1 MAKTKTI
8 YVCQQCGATS
18 VKWRGKCPACEAW
31 NSYLEEVVQE
41 QKSGKIKKGENFANK
56 EVQTLGDFELTEVE
70 RMVTPDEELNRV
82 LGGGIVPGSLILLG
96 GEPGIGK
103 STLLLHLA
111 LEEKGQTMLYVTGEE
126 SLNQVKMRASR
137 IGDPNPECYLL
148 PETSLE
154 VIQKKIEQIQPD
166 ILIVDSVQTLTSS
179 EIDSTAGSIPQIRE
193 CTTALQYMAKQKGM
207 AVFLVGHITKE
218 GYIAGPKVLE
228 HMVDTVLYFE
238 GDHNYNYRII
248 RCIKNRFGS
257 VAEIGIYEMVDR
269 GLRQVKNPSEIL
281 LSQRD
286 ESLSGIAIAA
296 MLEGIRPMLVEIQAL
311 VTPAYYGTPQR
322 STTGFDK
329 RRLSMLLAVLEKRC
343 GLPLNTQDVFLNIA
357 GGLKIEEPSSD
368 LSVAVAIASSFEDQ
382 PVGDHLC
389 FAGEIG
395 LSGEIRPVQQIQKR
409 ITEAEKLGFKQIY
422 ISSYNEK
429 FLEGGEWDIEVVMA
443 ETVNK
448 VLHKVFAQ

>member
-1 MAKTKTI
+1 MAKIKTI
-8 YVCQQCGATS
+8 YVCQQCGDTS
-18 VKWRGKCPACEAW
+18 VKWKGKCSACGSW

-41 QKSGKIKKGENFANK
+41 QKSGGFKKSEKGAGQA
-56 EVQTLGDFELTEVE
+56 VQTLGNFDLTEVE

-103 STLLLHLA
+103 STLLLQLA
-111 LEEKGQTMLYVTGEE
+111 LEEKRQTILYVTGEE

-137 IGDPNPECYLL
+137 IGDPNPGCYLL

-154 VIQKKIEQIQPD
+154 VIQQQIEHIQPE
-166 ILIVDSVQTLTSS
+166 ILILDSVQTLTSA
-179 EIDSTAGSIPQIRE
+179 EVDSTAGSIPQIRE
-193 CTTALQYMAKQKGM
+193 CTNALQYAAKQKGM

-257 VAEIGIYEMVDR
+257 VAEIGIYEMIDK

-296 MLEGIRPMLVEIQAL
+296 MLEGIRPMLLEIQAL
-311 VTPAYYGTPQR
+311 VTTAYYGTPQR
-322 STTGFDK
+322 STTGFDQ

-343 GLPLNTQDVFLNIA
+343 GLPLSNQDVFLNIA
-357 GGLKIEEPSSD
+357 GGLKIEDPSSD

-382 PVGDHLC
+382 PVGDHIC

-429 FLEGGEWDIEVVMA
+429 FLEGGKWTIEVVMA
-443 ETVNK
+443 ETVNQ
-448 VLHKVFAQ
+448 VLQKVFAR